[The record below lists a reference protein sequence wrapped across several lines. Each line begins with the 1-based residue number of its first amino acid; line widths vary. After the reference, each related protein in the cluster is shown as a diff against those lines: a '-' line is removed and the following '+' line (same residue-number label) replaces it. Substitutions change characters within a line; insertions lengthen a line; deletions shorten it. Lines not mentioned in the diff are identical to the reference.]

1 MIEKICLLFVLLS
14 FRNLFSFAFVYIS
27 FLFSDPSKKPDA
39 FYTRERE
46 ITEIEGII
54 PEIREKIADTKDM
67 QEETIKKIGDKR
79 LLEDAFAAAAAK
91 ATEEEAPKT
100 GNSRENSNYEKV
112 CCWFQNFGEKIQTSF
127 FFYSR

>member
-1 MIEKICLLFVLLS
+1 MLTFTSCFLDLLYQVCLQFV
-14 FRNLFSFAFVYIS
+14 F
-27 FLFSDPSKKPDA
+27 FSDPSKKPDA

-91 ATEEEAPKT
+91 ATEEEAPKP
-100 GNSRENSNYEKV
+100 GKISRENSNI
-112 CCWFQNFGEKIQTSF
+112 CHLFP
-127 FFYSR
+127 